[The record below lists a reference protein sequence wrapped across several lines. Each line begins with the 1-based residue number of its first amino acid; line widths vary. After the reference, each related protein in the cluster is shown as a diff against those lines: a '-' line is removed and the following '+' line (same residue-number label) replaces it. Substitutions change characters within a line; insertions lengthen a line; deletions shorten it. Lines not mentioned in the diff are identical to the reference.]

1 MNRWLTMAGL
11 FVFGWVMTLPLSACK
26 PAPKPTGPPEK
37 ITLAYSTAS
46 NATLVHI
53 ALTKGFFTEE
63 GLDVTPQP
71 HAFGKLALKAVLDG
85 KADIATVA
93 DTPFVFAV
101 MNGAKI
107 TTLATIQ
114 SSNKSEAVVARRAQG
129 ITKIADLTGKN
140 IGVTLGTTADY
151 FVDTLLLANGV
162 TRKQV
167 TLIDMK
173 PDEMAAALD
182 QGTVDAVAT
191 FDPTVKQLARRLGE
205 HGIVFYGES
214 LYTEMFCVAG
224 TQEYVQKN
232 PEAIKKF
239 MRALI
244 KAETFT
250 QQHTEEA
257 RGLVAAFINVDKT
270 ILVEALNDIDF
281 RITLDQ
287 ALLVNFE
294 DQTRW
299 LLKNRF
305 SSGTEMPNYLNY
317 IHIES
322 LKAVK
327 PEAVSII
334 H

>member
-11 FVFGWVMTLPLSACK
+11 FVFGWVMTLPLTACK
-26 PAPKPTGPPEK
+26 PAPKPAGPPEK
-37 ITLAYSTAS
+37 ITLAYSTAP
-46 NATLVHI
+46 NAILVHI
-53 ALTKGFFTEE
+53 ALAKGFFTEE

-101 MNGAKI
+101 MNGAQI
-107 TTLATIQ
+107 TALATIQ
-114 SSNKSEAVVARRAQG
+114 TSNKNQAIVARRDRG
-129 ITKIADLTGKN
+129 ITKPADLKGKN
-140 IGVTLGTTADY
+140 IGVTLGTNAD
-151 FVDTLLLANGV
+151 FFLDTLLLTHAM

-167 TLIDMK
+167 SLIDMK

-182 QGTVDAVAT
+182 QRSVDAVAT
-191 FDPTVKQLARRLGE
+191 FDPTVKQLDRQLGE
-205 HGIVFYGES
+205 NGIVFFGES

-224 TQEYVQKN
+224 TQEYVQKK

-239 MRALI
+239 LRALI
-244 KAETFT
+244 KAETFS
-250 QQHTEEA
+250 QQHAKEA
-257 RGLVAAFINVDKT
+257 RGLVAAFINLDKT
-270 ILVEALNDIDF
+270 LLDQLWNDLNLKV
-281 RITLDQ
+281 TLDQ
-287 ALLVNFE
+287 ALLVDFE

-299 LLKNRF
+299 LLKNRL
-305 SSGTEMPNYLNY
+305 SSGTEMPNYLKH

-327 PEAVSII
+327 PVAVSIV